1 MKLAPLIEALR
12 ADLQQL
18 AAVGDDPTAQAA
30 QRLSAALGSSVG
42 MRILDVLGQASVE
55 LNAQLP
61 AGRVEVRLAGQDPEL
76 VFVDESGGGAGP
88 TPFDEEL
95 NARITLRLPEA
106 LKGRLEEAAAREGL
120 SLNAWL
126 VRALA
131 RGLETDRGPRGPR
144 VGKRL
149 TGYAES

>member
-1 MKLAPLIEALR
+1 VKLAPLIEALR

-42 MRILDVLGQASVE
+42 MRILDALGQASVE

-76 VFVDESGGGAGP
+76 VFVDEEGGTISPA
-88 TPFDEEL
+88 FDDEL
-95 NARITLRLPEA
+95 NARVTLRLPEG
-106 LKGRLEEAAAREGL
+106 LKGRLEEAASREGV
-120 SLNAWL
+120 SLNTWL

-131 RGLETDRGPRGPR
+131 RAVEGDRTGPRPPR

-149 TGYAES
+149 TGYGKS